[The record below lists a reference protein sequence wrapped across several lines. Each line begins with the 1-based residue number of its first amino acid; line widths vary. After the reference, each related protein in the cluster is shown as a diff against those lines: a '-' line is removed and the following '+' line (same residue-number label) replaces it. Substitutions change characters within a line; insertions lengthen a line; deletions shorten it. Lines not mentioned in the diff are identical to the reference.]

1 MYLQFPNFLSD
12 EVFKRFVNY
21 AKKGG
26 RHIARVR
33 GYTMPE
39 VEKIM
44 SSVGLVD
51 LEIRLEED
59 DIIAIG
65 RKGKKGGNI

>member
-1 MYLQFPNFLSD
+1 
-12 EVFKRFVNY
+12 
-21 AKKGG
+21 
-26 RHIARVR
+26 
-33 GYTMPE
+33 MPG